1 MLSLLKSQS
10 FRSPFPHFIS
20 TQIFPPAVHQ
30 AILAWLMGEK
40 SWKLRETDFYE
51 QHEFTLQAV
60 SPPPQLAFLT
70 APAFLTTLR
79 IDIGRLLSAEFTERT
94 EVCAH
99 KLVPG
104 QRIGIHNDY
113 IPGGE
118 THRLLIQL
126 TATKEPEAGGLL
138 MFFNNQDARDV
149 SKVFRSAGN
158 SAVGFAIGPQS
169 HHAVSKQHQGERF
182 TLVYSFFSSSNA
194 A

>member
-79 IDIGRLLSAEFTERT
+79 IEYPLKKVSCCAPWVASSVGSRSIVIRRARPRRRHWTSSECGVHRADGSLRTQASAWTENRNPQRLHSRWRDTSLADPTNRYKRARGGWSA
-94 EVCAH
+94 
-99 KLVPG
+99 
-104 QRIGIHNDY
+104 
-113 IPGGE
+113 
-118 THRLLIQL
+118 
-126 TATKEPEAGGLL
+126 
-138 MFFNNQDARDV
+138 DV
-149 SKVFRSAGN
+149 
-158 SAVGFAIGPQS
+158 
-169 HHAVSKQHQGERF
+169 
-182 TLVYSFFSSSNA
+182 L
-194 A
+194 